1 MNAPIVIELD
11 GAPQGKGR
19 LRHRI
24 VRSRANPMGYASGY
38 TPGKTRKYEEKLA
51 AQAARTMDNRSPIAG
66 PVSVQVC
73 AYVPIPK
80 GWSKRKR
87 TLALAGEIRPTV
99 RPDIDNYLKSACDA
113 LNSVVWIDDKQ
124 VIDGRVEKFYS
135 ERPRLRIVVTEI
147 EASQERCSL
156 PCPTQH
162 TGQRPRLQS

>member
-1 MNAPIVIELD
+1 VLSEIVIELD
-11 GAPQGKGR
+11 GVPQGKGR

-38 TPGKTRKYEEKLA
+38 TPGKTRRYEEQLA
-51 AQAARTMDNRSPIAG
+51 AQAAYAMGNRSPIAG
-66 PVSVQVC
+66 PVHVQVC
-73 AYVPIPK
+73 AYVPVPK

-99 RPDIDNYLKSACDA
+99 KPDWDNYAKVCDA

-124 VIDGRVEKFYS
+124 VIDGLVQKFYS

-156 PCPTQH
+156 PCHTQPL
-162 TGQRPRLQS
+162 GASPRLQN